1 MNDQNEPAQLRFL
14 EETAIRLRQ
23 NGFTVEPIEDHHL
36 PVCWEKGRLCRISGK
51 GSVLYRQENVDSIR
65 AQDALQVVIDTA
77 KMTSEYMAIL
87 EYAPQ
92 LKATDLTGDYR
103 ILADFGDAVLAGHPT
118 ERGVQFV
125 TWEWDFDRKGVH
137 HGHYF
142 QDDYDAAKR
151 DFTVRSGLVQK
162 DALFEPEQLAAA
174 TGIFKTRERKDIAGQ
189 IQQTEQEISHRM
201 DALPSIVQAEG
212 YPDVQ
217 TFTATYRKAEAVVSQ
232 HNRELAEWER
242 KVQERQRPAVK
253 ERPPEPRSVR
263 ERLRRL
269 QDEGKRQQP
278 QPHRRAVDRDSR

>member
-51 GSVLYRQENVDSIR
+51 SSVLYRQENVDSVR
-65 AQDALQVVIDTA
+65 TQDALQSVIDTA

-87 EYAPQ
+87 ENAPR
-92 LKATDLTGDYR
+92 LKASGLHGDYR
-103 ILADFGDAVLAGHPT
+103 VLADFGSAVLAGHPT

-125 TWEWDFDRKGVH
+125 TWEWDFDREGVH

-162 DALFEPEQLAAA
+162 DALFEPEQLAEIYHALS
-174 TGIFKTRERKDIAGQ
+174 FVREQDETLSFGRDQ
-189 IQQTEQEISHRM
+189 
-201 DALPSIVQAEG
+201 
-212 YPDVQ
+212 
-217 TFTATYRKAEAVVSQ
+217 
-232 HNRELAEWER
+232 ELAELMEQ
-242 KVQERQRPAVK
+242 VGGLLPPNVPRQRDA
-253 ERPPEPRSVR
+253 PEQS
-263 ERLRRL
+263 
-269 QDEGKRQQP
+269 GMTMK
-278 QPHRRAVDRDSR
+278 

>member
-1 MNDQNEPAQLRFL
+1 MNEQNETTQLRFL
-14 EETAIRLRQ
+14 EETATRLRQ

-51 GSVLYRQENVDSIR
+51 GSVFYRREDADTPQAE
-65 AQDALQVVIDTA
+65 DALFRVEDIAA
-77 KMTSEYMAIL
+77 KTLEYMTAM
-87 EYAPQ
+87 ETAPR

-162 DALFEPEQLAAA
+162 DALFEPEQLAEIYRALR
-174 TGIFKTRERKDIAGQ
+174 FVREQDETISFGRDRELVELM
-189 IQQTEQEISHRM
+189 EQVGGLLPA
-201 DALPSIVQAEG
+201 DAL
-212 YPDVQ
+212 
-217 TFTATYRKAEAVVSQ
+217 
-232 HNRELAEWER
+232 L
-242 KVQERQRPAVK
+242 QRDA
-253 ERPPEPRSVR
+253 PEQS
-263 ERLRRL
+263 
-269 QDEGKRQQP
+269 GMTMK
-278 QPHRRAVDRDSR
+278 